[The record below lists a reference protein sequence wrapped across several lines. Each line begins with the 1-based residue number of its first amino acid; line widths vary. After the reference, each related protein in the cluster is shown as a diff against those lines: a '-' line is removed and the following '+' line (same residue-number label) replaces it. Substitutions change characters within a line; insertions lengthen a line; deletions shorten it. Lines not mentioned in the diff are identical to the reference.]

1 MTVSGSQSPVQ
12 LESNRGLERHHLPL
26 SVWLGGTVLMVNVS
40 SVVLSLM
47 A

>member
-1 MTVSGSQSPVQ
+1 MTVSGSQSLTR
-12 LESNRGLERHHLPL
+12 LEDNRGLERGHLPL
-26 SVWLGGTVLMVNVS
+26 SIWLGGTVLVVNVS